1 MLIIKVWKMVTSGMK
16 GEGGGVKNIGAAQ
29 VHVMSYFFTWGVVIL
44 LFTCH
49 SLFKNFLRERA

>member
-29 VHVMSYFFTWGVVIL
+29 VHVMSYFFTWGVVTL
-44 LFTCH
+44 LFICH
-49 SLFKNFLRERA
+49 PLLKKIFF